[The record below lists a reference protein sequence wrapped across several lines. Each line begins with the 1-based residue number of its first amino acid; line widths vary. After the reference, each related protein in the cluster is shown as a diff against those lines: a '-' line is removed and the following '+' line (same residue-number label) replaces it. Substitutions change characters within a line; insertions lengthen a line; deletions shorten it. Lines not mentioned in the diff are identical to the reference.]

1 MINEN
6 LRLSLMERKPLHKKW
21 VFKITH
27 KPDRMVDKFKERIVA
42 KGYNQ
47 VEGIDYMENFSPV
60 AKLVTIR
67 MFLTIA
73 TGFGWPIHQVDVN
86 NTFLHGYIKE
96 DLYLLPPEGYNKAA
110 SGQVCKLIKSLY
122 GLK

>member
-6 LRLSLMERKPLHKKW
+6 LLLFLMERKPLHKKW

-27 KPDRMVDKFKERIVA
+27 KSDRMVDKFKARIVA

-47 VEGIDYMENFSPV
+47 VEEIDYMESFSPV

-73 TGFGWPIHQVDVN
+73 TGIG
-86 NTFLHGYIKE
+86 
-96 DLYLLPPEGYNKAA
+96 
-110 SGQVCKLIKSLY
+110 
-122 GLK
+122 